1 MPAHFFNARPNR
13 PAYNLFMLD
22 LNLIQQIIIMAPPL
36 LLAITLHEVAHGWVA
51 LRCGDT
57 TAKAQGRL
65 SLNPLRHIDP
75 IGTVLVPGLLA
86 VFGGFIFGWAK
97 PVPVNYGRLRQPK
110 RDMALVALAGPLSNL
125 LMALGWALVTLAG
138 QTLHGPLPWLG
149 LPLMAMGVAGID
161 VNVMLGVLNL
171 VPIPPLDGSRVL
183 AGALPNRAG
192 QIMAQIEPYGLV
204 ILVVLLMSG
213 VLNLMP
219 IVNAIRHVILTVF
232 FS

>member
-1 MPAHFFNARPNR
+1 MQE
-13 PAYNLFMLD
+13 
-22 LNLIQQIIIMAPPL
+22 LNTVQLLIVLAPPL

-75 IGTVLVPGLLA
+75 VGTVLVPALLA

-97 PVPVNYGRLRQPK
+97 PVPVNYHRLRQPK
-110 RDMALVALAGPLSNL
+110 RDMALVALAGPGANL
-125 LMALGWALVTLAG
+125 VMALGWALVAVAG
-138 QTLHGPLPWLG
+138 HGAQTAWPWLG
-149 LPLMAMGVAGID
+149 EPLLLMGVAGID

-171 VPIPPLDGSRVL
+171 VPIPPLDGSRAL
-183 AGALPNRAG
+183 AGVLPDRFGLA
-192 QIMAQIEPYGLV
+192 MARMEPYGLI
-204 ILVVLLMSG
+204 ILVLLLVSG

-219 IVNAIRHVILTVF
+219 IVNGIRHFILTLF
-232 FS
+232 FF

>member
-1 MPAHFFNARPNR
+1 MQE
-13 PAYNLFMLD
+13 
-22 LNLIQQIIIMAPPL
+22 LNTVQLLIVLAPPL

-75 IGTVLVPGLLA
+75 VGTVLVPALLA

-97 PVPVNYGRLRQPK
+97 PVPVNYHRLRQPK
-110 RDMALVALAGPLSNL
+110 RDMALVALAGPGANL
-125 LMALGWALVTLAG
+125 VMALAWALVAVAG
-138 QTLHGPLPWLG
+138 HGAQTAWPWLG
-149 LPLMAMGVAGID
+149 EPLLLMGVAGID

-171 VPIPPLDGSRVL
+171 VPIPPLDGSRAL
-183 AGALPNRAG
+183 AGVLPDRFGLA
-192 QIMAQIEPYGLV
+192 MARMEPYGLI
-204 ILVVLLMSG
+204 ILVLLLVSG

-219 IVNAIRHVILTVF
+219 IVNGIRHFILTLF
-232 FS
+232 FF

>member
-1 MPAHFFNARPNR
+1 MQE
-13 PAYNLFMLD
+13 
-22 LNLIQQIIIMAPPL
+22 LNTIQLIIVLAPPL

-57 TAKAQGRL
+57 TAQAQGRL
-65 SLNPLRHIDP
+65 SLNPLRHVDP

-86 VFGGFIFGWAK
+86 VLGGFIFGWAK
-97 PVPVNYGRLRQPK
+97 PVPVNYYRLRQPK

-125 LMALGWALVTLAG
+125 LMALGWG
-138 QTLHGPLPWLG
+138 
-149 LPLMAMGVAGID
+149 LMALIGHGLRDPVSAIGEPLLLMGIAGID

-171 VPIPPLDGSRVL
+171 LPIPPLDGSRVL
-183 AGALPNRAG
+183 VGMLPDRFGAAIARV
-192 QIMAQIEPYGLV
+192 EPYGLL
-204 ILVVLLMSG
+204 ILLVLLVSG

-219 IVNAIRHVILTVF
+219 IVNSIRHVILTLF